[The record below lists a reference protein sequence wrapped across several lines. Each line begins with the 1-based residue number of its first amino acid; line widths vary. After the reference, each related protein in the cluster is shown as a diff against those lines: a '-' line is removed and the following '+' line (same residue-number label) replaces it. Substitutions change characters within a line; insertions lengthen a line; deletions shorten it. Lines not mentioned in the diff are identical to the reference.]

1 MIPCSNSIPNTIK
14 EMKNYLIIVCIAI
27 ILTSIG
33 SWIYSFQKDRKHEDL
48 VRFLHVK
55 VGYPSDTINLK
66 NHTDT
71 IVISSNFK
79 DQLSK
84 ALHLVGTTHVSM
96 NMTKKNIFFTHPITN
111 EIESVNFGIN
121 GGCQFAAYIHKKFGL
136 LFLTRTDCRKD
147 EYIPIIPSKQDAKK
161 IKSAISYCMSYAK
174 DSVIPSPT
182 ESAR

>member
-1 MIPCSNSIPNTIK
+1 
-14 EMKNYLIIVCIAI
+14 MKNYRIIITICIAF
-27 ILTSIG
+27 ILISIG
-33 SWIYSFQKDRKHEDL
+33 SCIYRFQKDRKHEGSE
-48 VRFLHVK
+48 RFLHVK
-55 VGYPSDTINLK
+55 VGYPSDTNNLK

-79 DQLSK
+79 DELSK
-84 ALHLVGTTHVSM
+84 ALHLVGTTYVSM

-111 EIESVNFGIN
+111 EIERVNFGIN

-136 LFLTRTDCRKD
+136 LFLTRTDWRKD
-147 EYIPIIPSKQDAKK
+147 EYIPIIPSKQDAQK

-174 DSVIPSPT
+174 DSVIPSPK